1 MIDESHSSRASGE
14 ITVESSVQ
22 VTNNMNWFVVSNDAI
37 QGPRQVAEERGVT
50 AFETGRTIATT
61 EVKGFTATR
70 AQTRSN
76 VLVLICWSIIER

>member
-37 QGPRQVAEERGVT
+37 QGPRQVAEERGCDS
-50 AFETGRTIATT
+50 FRDRTIATT